1 MKIGEL
7 LLEAG
12 LVDEAQIEAALENR
26 EGLRLGSAL
35 IAARVVEPD
44 VIARTLAQQLGV
56 PPVKSADL
64 VSPSAVARAMVPD
77 ALCKRLWAVPYAVHG
92 AGNLRVLE
100 VAMRDPENQ
109 GAINELK
116 IAAGMRIDARVA
128 PELLLR
134 EALHPRADL
143 SSAPAATPTTG
154 RMALITPT
162 RGSAAMSTDDDAEP
176 GPDLE
181 LDDRARGPALARR
194 AIPRQSAAPA
204 NAAGITPTTPPRG
217 LTPAAAT
224 APGATTVPLPPLQY
238 DETSGGA
245 IAGKIFKWV
254 FILAMLAAAGYVIL
268 RFKKCMT
275 PTTKAVGTHYDSKL
289 LGLGI
294 DFPDAGWRVS
304 FNKMQSGDGKM
315 EFFYRGGVPEMPV
328 VAMALGR
335 GPADD
340 LANAARR
347 IFEDLLEDTVSVG
360 CEPSTDRA
368 GAIVCRGAGA
378 LTLFGRKH
386 REVAIDV
393 HVWPLSTGELV
404 MATWINPDRTLS
416 ETQFILSSIVEQ

>member
-12 LVDEAQIEAALENR
+12 LVDEAQIQAALENR
-26 EGLRLGSAL
+26 DGLRLGSAL
-35 IAARVVEPD
+35 IAARAVDPD

-56 PPVKSADL
+56 PPAKSADL
-64 VSPSAVARAMVPD
+64 ITPSAVARALVPD

-143 SSAPAATPTTG
+143 SAAPA
-154 RMALITPT
+154 R
-162 RGSAAMSTDDDAEP
+162 AAADLGFAAEP

-181 LDDRARGPALARR
+181 LDDRPRGPAHGRR
-194 AIPRQSAAPA
+194 GIARQSVAPA
-204 NAAGITPTTPPRG
+204 NAAGITPITPPRG
-217 LTPAAAT
+217 LTPAAAGAAGT
-224 APGATTVPLPPLQY
+224 AAVSLPPLKY
-238 DETSGGA
+238 DEPSGGA
-245 IAGKIFKWV
+245 VVGKIIKWI
-254 FILAMLAAAGYVIL
+254 FILAMLAGAAYVIL
-268 RFKKCMT
+268 RFKQCMT

-304 FNKMQSGDGKM
+304 FNKIQSGDGKL

-335 GPADD
+335 GPAED
-340 LANAARR
+340 LGTAARR
-347 IFEDLLEDTVSVG
+347 ALEDLIKDAVSIG

-378 LTLFGRKH
+378 MTLFGRKH
-386 REVAIDV
+386 RDVAIEV
-393 HVWPLSTGELV
+393 YAWPLSTGELV

-416 ETQFILSSIVEQ
+416 ETQYVLTSIVEQ